1 MHVYITGASSGI
13 GEAITREYVRRGAS
27 VTLVARRK
35 MLLEKIA
42 GEVGGKTF
50 VVEQDLTDVEH
61 VTDPIAAAEEALGP
75 IDVLIN
81 NAGYQIVAAATDTPW
96 ADAEALFRLNVL
108 APLKLT
114 QFMLPKMM
122 ARKTGAIVDVS
133 SMAGIAP
140 TPGMFFYNATKG
152 ALGAASEGLR
162 AEVKPHGI
170 HVLTVY
176 PGPVTSPLEARGR
189 AAYEE
194 TFALRM
200 TPTGKADVLARM
212 IANGVESKRARIIY
226 PRIYGLSRHFPNLT
240 RWLVD
245 LSTPQVKALPQKT

>member
-13 GEAITREYVRRGAS
+13 GESITREYLRRGAS
-27 VTLVARRK
+27 VTMVARRK
-35 MLLEKIA
+35 NLLEKIA
-42 GEVGGKTF
+42 ADAGGKTHI
-50 VVEQDLTDVEH
+50 VEQDLTDVEH

-81 NAGYQIVAAATDTPW
+81 NAGFQIVQAAIDTPW
-96 ADAEALFRLNVL
+96 ADAENLIRLNVL

-114 QFMLPKMM
+114 QHMLPKMM
-122 ARKTGAIVDVS
+122 ARRSGTIVDVA

-140 TPGMFFYNATKG
+140 TPGMFFYNASKG
-152 ALGAASEGLR
+152 ALGCASEGLR
-162 AEVKPHGI
+162 AEVKPFGI
-170 HVLTVY
+170 HVVTVY
-176 PGPVTSPLEARGR
+176 PGPVESPMEARGR

-200 TPTGKADVLARM
+200 TPTGKSEVLARM
-212 IANGVESKRARIIY
+212 IANAVEHKRPRIIY

>member
-13 GEAITREYVRRGAS
+13 GEAITREYVRRGAR
-27 VTLVARRK
+27 VTMVARRK
-35 MLLEKIA
+35 SLLEKIA
-42 GEVGGKTF
+42 GEAGGKTF
-50 VVEQDLTDVEH
+50 VVEQDLSDIEH
-61 VTDPIAAAEEALGP
+61 VTDPVAESEEKLGP

-81 NAGYQIVAAATDTPW
+81 NAGFQIVQQAIDTPW
-96 ADAEALFRLNVL
+96 ADAENMIRLNVL

-114 QFMLPKMM
+114 QHLLPKMM
-122 ARKTGAIVDVS
+122 ARGSGTIVDIS

-140 TPGMFFYNATKG
+140 TPGMFFYNASKG
-152 ALGAASEGLR
+152 ALGCASEGLR
-162 AEVKPHGI
+162 AEVKPFGI
-170 HVLTVY
+170 HVVTVY
-176 PGPVTSPLEARGR
+176 PGPVESPMEARGR

-212 IANGVESKRARIIY
+212 IANAVEHKRARIIY

-245 LSTPQVKALPQKT
+245 LSTPRTKALPQKT

>member
-13 GEAITREYVRRGAS
+13 GESITREYLRRGAS
-27 VTLVARRK
+27 VTMVARRRS
-35 MLLEKIA
+35 LLEKIA
-42 GEVGGKTF
+42 NEAGGNSF
-50 VVEQDLTDVEH
+50 VVEQDLTDIDH
-61 VTDPIAAAEEALGP
+61 LTDPIADAELEFGP

-81 NAGYQIVAAATDTPW
+81 NAGYQIVQAAHETPW
-96 ADAEALFRLNVL
+96 EDGENLIRLNVL

-114 QFMLPKMM
+114 QHFLPKMM
-122 ARKTGAIVDVS
+122 ERRTGTIVDVS

-152 ALGAASEGLR
+152 ALAAASEGLR
-162 AEVKPHGI
+162 AEVKPYGI
-170 HVLTVY
+170 HVVTVY
-176 PGPVTSPLEARGR
+176 PGPVESPLEARGR

-194 TFALRM
+194 TAILRM
-200 TPTGKADVLARM
+200 TPTGKSDVLARM
-212 IANGVESKRARIIY
+212 IVSAVEKKKPRVIY

-245 LSTPQVKALPQKT
+245 HSTPQLKALPEKT

>member
-13 GEAITREYVRRGAS
+13 GESIAREYLRRGVS
-27 VTLVARRK
+27 VTMVARRRN
-35 MLLEKIA
+35 LLEKIA
-42 GEVGGKTF
+42 NEAGGNSF
-50 VVEQDLTDVEH
+50 VVEQDLTDIEH
-61 VTDPIAAAEEALGP
+61 VTDPIAEAELELGP

-81 NAGYQIVAAATDTPW
+81 NAGFQIVQAAIDTPW
-96 ADAEALFRLNVL
+96 ADGENLIRLNVL

-114 QFMLPKMM
+114 QHMLPKMM
-122 ARKTGAIVDVS
+122 ARRSGTIVDVA

-140 TPGMFFYNATKG
+140 TPGMFFYNASKG
-152 ALGAASEGLR
+152 ALACASEGLR
-162 AEVKPHGI
+162 AEVKPFGI
-170 HVLTVY
+170 HIVTVY
-176 PGPVTSPLEARGR
+176 PGPVESPMEARGR

-200 TPTGKADVLARM
+200 TPTGKSDVLAKM
-212 IANGVESKRARIIY
+212 IANAVEHKRPRVIY

-245 LSTPQVKALPQKT
+245 LSTPQVKALPEKT